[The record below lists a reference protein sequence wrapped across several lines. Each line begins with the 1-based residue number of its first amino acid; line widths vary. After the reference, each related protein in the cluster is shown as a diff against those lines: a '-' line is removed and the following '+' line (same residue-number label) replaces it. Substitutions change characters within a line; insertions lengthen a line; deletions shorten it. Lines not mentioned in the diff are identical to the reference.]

1 MGLGAGMAYAVGA
14 TYGAGG
20 FHAAVVDRADTAAR
34 RVRQAG
40 PFDHRSAAIEWAVR
54 ELRQVEVLAALDLAD
69 DPVHPADTDD
79 PGAAFAPDFGAA
91 SLVELVARAREWS
104 PQAESARREFVRRLE
119 NLESDA
125 FQLARFEGAS
135 GELARRFAY
144 ETVGRTAAEVA
155 DRVLDGR
162 LDDPALLGVARV
174 REWLRRA

>member
-1 MGLGAGMAYAVGA
+1 MAYAVGA

-20 FHAAVVDRADTAAR
+20 FHAAVVDRADAAAR

-54 ELRQVEVLAALDLAD
+54 ELRRVEVLAALGLAD
-69 DPVHPADTDD
+69 DPVDPAEPDGSDV
-79 PGAAFAPDFGAA
+79 AFAPDYGAIPLA
-91 SLVELVARAREWS
+91 ELVARAREWS

-135 GELARRFAY
+135 GECARRFAY
-144 ETVGRTAAEVA
+144 ESIGRTAVEVA
-155 DRVLDGR
+155 ERVLDGR
-162 LDDPALLGVARV
+162 LDDPALLDAARV
-174 REWLRRA
+174 REWLRRK